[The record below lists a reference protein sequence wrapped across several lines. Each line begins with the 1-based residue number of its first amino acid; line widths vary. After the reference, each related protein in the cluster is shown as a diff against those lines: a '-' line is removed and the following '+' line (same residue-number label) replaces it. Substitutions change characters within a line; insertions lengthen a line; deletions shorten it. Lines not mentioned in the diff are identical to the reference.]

1 MDNSNF
7 FTVCNVAYLSKAIL
21 LARSLH
27 QFQNAS
33 LNIVLF
39 DSKRDLFNIPGHV
52 NIFWINDFN
61 IPGLAHLAFKY
72 DITEFST
79 SLKPWL
85 AMYFLENSEN
95 VIFLDPDTYLYSS
108 LSPVFDEL
116 LDDCVLLTP
125 HYIVPKKVSVDD
137 SNLALMKFGSF
148 NLGFFAISRGVSS
161 LAFLQW
167 WSDQCMELCFFEP
180 AFGMSTD
187 QKWVS
192 IAPCFFPCIKISY
205 NKGLNVAMWNLHE
218 RRIGLDAANSF
229 IVNDQYP
236 LIFMHFSSFD
246 AANPS
251 RISRRSFYAADNMTT
266 QLLALSNEYAFALQ
280 SLPKMANDLT
290 YGFDYMNNGYYISP
304 ILRRAYSCVFSEF
317 IIPHDPFDIDGPVGQ
332 FARKNFLISKAA
344 KPYSP
349 LGYSDMSKY
358 SYEFTLINGL
368 LKIIIRLLGPNSAFN
383 LSRLLVYLSSYRQNR
398 GLWKL

>member
-1 MDNSNF
+1 MNNSIF

-27 QFQNAS
+27 QHEHSS

-39 DSKRDLFNIPGHV
+39 DTKRELLNIPDYV
-52 NIFWINDFN
+52 NILWITDFN
-61 IPGLAHLAFKY
+61 IPSLSYLAFKY

-85 AMYFLENSEN
+85 AMHFLESFEK

-108 LSPVFDEL
+108 LGPVFDEL
-116 LDDCVLLTP
+116 LDDSVLLTP
-125 HYIVPKKVSVDD
+125 HYITPKNALIDD

-148 NLGFFAISRGVSS
+148 NLGFFAISRGAST
-161 LAFLQW
+161 LAFLRW

-192 IAPCFFPCIKISY
+192 IAPCFFPCLKISY
-205 NKGLNVAMWNLHE
+205 NRGLNVAMWNLHE
-218 RRIGLDAANSF
+218 RRIGIDATNSF
-229 IVNDQYP
+229 IVNEKYP
-236 LIFMHFSSFD
+236 LVFMHFSSFD
-246 AANPS
+246 VENPS
-251 RISRRSFYAADNMTT
+251 KISKRSFYAADNMTPS
-266 QLLALSNEYAFALQ
+266 LLALSNEYAFALQ
-280 SLPKMANDLT
+280 SLPILANDLR
-290 YGFDYMNNGYYISP
+290 YGFDYMNDGYYISP
-304 ILRRAYSCVFSEF
+304 ILRRAYACVFSEF
-317 IIPHDPFDIDGPVGQ
+317 IIPHDPFNSDGPVGQ
-332 FARKNFLISKAA
+332 FARKNFLISKAG

-349 LGYSDMSKY
+349 LGYSDMPKY
-358 SYEFTLINGL
+358 SYQFTLINGF
-368 LKIIIRLLGPNSAFN
+368 LKIIIRLLGPNRAFN